1 MLKSLEGFVYWLS
14 SFSTGADID
23 AICAIDSAV
32 GLAVK
37 NDEDEDFVLG
47 QVNGDLISVIDI
59 RGARKFVGVNDL
71 AIMTANFSKAIEKL
85 CRSGSGDQHSFAIG
99 FRSDPDQA
107 ERLVGDILAPQ
118 LQTARRFGIENV
130 RMLLERRA
138 VLARHC
144 VDETVYLVVRTH
156 KSALQPHER
165 KTQAEERISI
175 SRKIVKDSGGQRI
188 TKNFAQVPQV
198 PLGAL
203 APRHTA
209 AVRSLMDD
217 LSRDKESGGAQ
228 LLLKLLSA
236 HQAVNIIRRHVDS
249 RPTSQTWRP
258 RLLSDKA
265 AAFGSSSVERS
276 TDPSASLPVRL
287 SRQMVTSSVSDSFG
301 SRELCEQ
308 GGVWYGSIVLEL
320 PPDEGS
326 EPFHE
331 LAARLGKTI
340 PWRVSFEIYPN
351 GKNFRKM
358 ERFLA
363 AMLGAVGD
371 YNKSIRK
378 GFDNLKDLTSEGVY
392 VGALRAIFS
401 TWAPTQ
407 QEAAQRLANLISS
420 VESWG
425 SAGCSNET
433 GEPSRA
439 MLASAAGFA
448 SIAPAPY
455 IPVPMQDIARMMPF
469 SRPASIWDRGQIVMS
484 TLEGRPYPIDFGSN
498 LQNYWSTI
506 GFAPTGSG
514 KSFTLNVLNSGLLL
528 APGAQEVPPITL
540 VDVGLSGKLV
550 MDWFRSVL
558 PSHMRDQVLSISIR
572 NDDAYAV
579 NPFDTQH
586 GFDMPLPGDVDYL
599 TAVFSTISP
608 GCGPEATKF
617 FERIIRVCFDKFGRE
632 SPDGKRWQNA
642 FDAKVSAALD
652 KIGFVTTDKTRVWTV
667 VDALMDAGMIE
678 ESVSAQRFAMP
689 TLQDVPKISADQRVS
704 NVYGNATVNNERIID
719 VFTRN
724 VVASLDSYAILSGYT
739 KFNLGAARAVS
750 IDLQEV
756 VGSMNSEEGRRKS
769 GLMFLLARRIGAR
782 NYFLK
787 WDEMS
792 KLCPPRYAS
801 YQEKRVTKLWE
812 TIKFLQ
818 YDESHYFSGIEAVT
832 TLVHSDLRTGRK
844 FNLITALFSQLLE
857 DFPPAV
863 LENTYIFFIM
873 GLGDASPGVVRDT
886 FALTPDE
893 MKAISDH
900 CNRPGTMF
908 ARFKTQRGVLS
919 QIVRLHA
926 SAYERFAFTTQGRDQ
941 ALRSALAKLIPYDK
955 VLDLLTD
962 KFPGGTA
969 EPYLRKLVAQRAN
982 ASSGNDDSDD
992 ALATQVA
999 RQLVEEAEVELK

>member
-1 MLKSLEGFVYWLS
+1 MMKFLEAGVYWLS

-23 AICAIDSAV
+23 AICALDSAV
-32 GLAVK
+32 GLDAK
-37 NDEDEDFVLG
+37 NDDDEDFVLG
-47 QVNGDLISVIDI
+47 QVNGDLVSVIDI
-59 RGARKFVGVNDL
+59 RGARKFVGMNDL
-71 AIMTANFSKAIEKL
+71 AVMTTNFSKALEKL
-85 CRSGSGDQHSFAIG
+85 CKSGAGNQHSFALG

-107 ERLVGDILAPQ
+107 ARLVGDMLTPQ
-118 LQTARRFGIENV
+118 MQTARRFGIENV
-130 RMLLERRA
+130 RMLLDRRTT
-138 VLARHC
+138 LAKQC
-144 VDETVYLVVRTH
+144 VDETVYLVVRSH
-156 KSALQPHER
+156 KDALQPHER
-165 KTQAEERISI
+165 KTQFAERSKISQ
-175 SRKIVKDSGGQRI
+175 KIFKDSEGQKI
-188 TKNFAQVPQV
+188 AKNLAQVPQA
-198 PLGAL
+198 PLGGL
-203 APRHTA
+203 APRHVA
-209 AVRSLMDD
+209 AVRSLLDD

-228 LLLKLLSA
+228 LLLKCLSTHA
-236 HQAVNIIRRHVDS
+236 AVSLVRRHVDA
-249 RPTSQTWRP
+249 RPIPQNWRP
-258 RLLSDKA
+258 RLLGDKTGA
-265 AAFGSSSVERS
+265 AGSSSIERGN
-276 TDPSASLPVRL
+276 DPSSSLPLRL
-287 SRQMVTSSVSDSFG
+287 SRQMVNSSVADLFG
-301 SRELCEQ
+301 SREFSQQ
-308 GGVWYGSIVLEL
+308 GGLWYGSIVLEL

-326 EPFHE
+326 EPFHD

-340 PWRVSFEIYPN
+340 PWRVAFEIYPN
-351 GKNFRKM
+351 GKNYRKM

-363 AMLGAVGD
+363 AMLGAFGD
-371 YNKSIRK
+371 YNKSIRA
-378 GFDNLKDLTSEGVY
+378 GFDSFRELSNEGVY
-392 VGALRAIFS
+392 IGALRAVFS

-407 QEAAQRLANLISS
+407 EEVAQRLANLISS

-425 SAGCSNET
+425 SAACTNET
-433 GEPSRA
+433 GEPARA

-455 IPVPMQDIARMMPF
+455 IPAPMQDIARMMPF

-484 TLEGRPYPIDFGSN
+484 TLEGRPYPIEFGSS

-528 APGAQEVPPITL
+528 APGAQEIPPITL

-550 MDWFRSVL
+550 MDWFRSIL
-558 PSHMRDQVLSISIR
+558 PAHMRDQVLSISIR
-572 NDDAYAV
+572 NDIDFAV

-586 GFDMPLPGDVDYL
+586 GLDMPLPGDVDYL
-599 TAVFSTISP
+599 TAVFGTISP

-617 FERIIRVCFDKFGRE
+617 FERVIRICYEKFGRE
-632 SPDGKRWQNA
+632 SPDGKRWQDA
-642 FDAKVSAALD
+642 FDAKVGAALS
-652 KIGFVTTDKTRVWTV
+652 KIGFVKTDKTRVWTV

-678 ESVSAQRFAMP
+678 ESISAQRFAMP
-689 TLQDVPKISADQRVS
+689 TLQDVPKISSDQRVS
-704 NVYGNATVNNERIID
+704 NVYGTATINGERIID
-719 VFTRN
+719 VFMRN
-724 VVASLDSYAILSGYT
+724 IVASLDSYAILSGHT

-792 KLCPPRYAS
+792 KLCPPRYAA

-818 YDESHYFSGIEAVT
+818 YDESHYFSGIESVT

-886 FALTPDE
+886 FALTADE
-893 MKAISDH
+893 MKAIGDH

-941 ALRSALAKLIPYDK
+941 ALRSALAKLMPYDK

-962 KFPGGTA
+962 KFPNGTA
-969 EPYLRKLVAQRAN
+969 EPYLRKLVAQRAG
-982 ASSGNDDSDD
+982 ASSTSDDSDE

-999 RQLVEEAEVELK
+999 RNLFEEADLEFK

>member
-1 MLKSLEGFVYWLS
+1 MLKALEGFVYWLS
-14 SFSTGADID
+14 SFSSGADVD
-23 AICAIDSAV
+23 AICALDSLV
-32 GLAVK
+32 GLTAK
-37 NDEDEDFVLG
+37 NEEDDDFVIG
-47 QVNGDLISVIDI
+47 QVNGDLVTVIDI
-59 RGARKFVGVNDL
+59 RGARKFVGSNDL
-71 AIMTANFSKAIEKL
+71 AVMTTNFSKALEKL
-85 CRSGSGDQHSFAIG
+85 CKSGSGDQHSFSIG

-107 ERLVGDILAPQ
+107 LRLVGEILAPQ
-118 LQTARRFGIENV
+118 MLTARRFGIENV
-130 RMLLERRA
+130 RMLTERRA
-138 VLARHC
+138 MLAKHC
-144 VDETVYLVVRTH
+144 VDETVYLVIRTH

-165 KTQAEERISI
+165 KTQVEERIKI
-175 SRKIVKDSGGQRI
+175 IQKIVADSGGQKLSR
-188 TKNFAQVPQV
+188 NLAQVPQA

-203 APRHTA
+203 APRHVA
-209 AVRSLMDD
+209 AVKSLMDD
-217 LSRDKESGGAQ
+217 LSRDKEGGGAQ
-228 LLLKLLSA
+228 LLLKCLSA
-236 HQAVNIIRRHVDS
+236 HEAVNIIRRHVDA
-249 RPTSQTWRP
+249 RPTSLTWRP
-258 RLLSDKA
+258 RLLGDKSA
-265 AAFGSSSVERS
+265 ALGSSAVERGNDAS
-276 TDPSASLPVRL
+276 PSLQARL
-287 SRQMVTSSVSDSFG
+287 SRQMVTTSVSDRFG

-308 GGVWYGSIVLEL
+308 GGLWYGSVVLEL

-331 LAARLGKTI
+331 LATRLGKTI
-340 PWRVSFEIYPN
+340 PWRVAFEIYPN
-351 GKNFRKM
+351 GKNYRKM
-358 ERFLA
+358 ERFLS

-378 GFDNLKDLTSEGVY
+378 GFDHLKALSGEGVY
-392 VGALRAIFS
+392 VGAVRAVFS
-401 TWAPTQ
+401 TWGPT
-407 QEAAQRLANLISS
+407 EHEVAQRLANLISS

-425 SAGCSNET
+425 SAGCTNET
-433 GEPSRA
+433 GEPARA

-455 IPVPMQDIARMMPF
+455 IPAPMHDIVRMMPF

-484 TLEGRPYPIDFGSN
+484 TLEGRPYPIDFGSS

-550 MDWFRSVL
+550 MDWFRSIL
-558 PSHMRDQVLSISIR
+558 PPHMREQVLSISIR
-572 NDDAYAV
+572 NDVDFAV

-599 TAVFSTISP
+599 TAVLGTISP

-617 FERIIRVCFDKFGRE
+617 FERVIRVCYEKFGRE
-632 SPDGKRWQNA
+632 SPDGKKWQNA
-642 FDAKVSAALD
+642 FDAQVSRALEE
-652 KIGFVTTDKTRVWTV
+652 IGFVVTEKTRVWSV
-667 VDALMDAGMIE
+667 VDALFDAGMIE

-689 TLQDVPKISADQRVS
+689 TLQDVPKIAADQRVS
-704 NVYGNATVNNERIID
+704 NVYGEAKFNDELIIK

-724 VVASLDSYAILSGYT
+724 IVASLDSYAILSGYT

-756 VGSMNSEEGRRKS
+756 VGSMNTEEGRRKS

-787 WDEMS
+787 WEEVS
-792 KLCPPRYAS
+792 KLCPQRYAA
-801 YQEKRVTKLWE
+801 YQEKRISKLWE

-844 FNLITALFSQLLE
+844 FNLITALFSQLLA
-857 DFPPAV
+857 DFPEAV

-873 GLGDASPGVVRDT
+873 GMGDASPDLVRKT
-886 FALTPDE
+886 FALSSDE
-893 MKAISDH
+893 MKAISDY
-900 CNRPGTMF
+900 CNSPGTMF
-908 ARFKTQRGVLS
+908 ARFKTQRGTLS

-941 ALRSALAKLIPYDK
+941 ALRSALSKMLPYDK

-982 ASSGNDDSDD
+982 ASSMNDESDE

-999 RQLVEEAEVELK
+999 KQMVEEYDPG

>member
-14 SFSTGADID
+14 SFSTGADVD
-23 AICAIDSAV
+23 AVCAIDSAV
-32 GLAVK
+32 GLSAK
-37 NDEDEDFVLG
+37 NEEDEDFVLG

-59 RGARKFVGVNDL
+59 RGARKYVGMNDL
-71 AIMTANFSKAIEKL
+71 AVMTANFSKALEKL
-85 CRSGSGDQHSFAIG
+85 CKSGSGDQHSFAIG

-118 LQTARRFGIENV
+118 VQTAKRFGIENI
-130 RMLLERRA
+130 RMLQERRA
-138 VLARHC
+138 MLASQC
-144 VDETVYLVVRTH
+144 VDETVYLVIRTH
-156 KSALQPHER
+156 KNSLQPHER
-165 KTQAEERISI
+165 KTQMEERARIAQ
-175 SRKIVKDSGGQRI
+175 KIVKDSDGQRPQK
-188 TKNFAQVPQV
+188 TLAQVPQA

-203 APRHTA
+203 SPRHVA

-228 LLLKLLSA
+228 LLLKCLST
-236 HQAVNIIRRHVDS
+236 HEAVNIIRRHVDA
-249 RPTSQTWRP
+249 RPTSLTWKP
-258 RLLSDKA
+258 RLLGDKA
-265 AAFGSSSVERS
+265 AALGSSTVQRGK
-276 TDPSASLPVRL
+276 DPSASLPVRL
-287 SRQMVTSSVSDSFG
+287 SRQMVTSSVSDVFE
-301 SRELCEQ
+301 SRELCKQ
-308 GGVWYGSIVLEL
+308 GDLWYGSVVMEL
-320 PPDEGS
+320 PPDDGS

-331 LAARLGKTI
+331 LAGRLGKTI

-351 GKNFRKM
+351 GKNYRKM
-358 ERFLA
+358 ERFLS

-378 GFDNLKDLTSEGVY
+378 GFDNLKDLSGEGVY
-392 VGALRAIFS
+392 VGAMRAIFS
-401 TWAPTQ
+401 TWAPTKH
-407 QEAAQRLANLISS
+407 EASQRLANLISS

-425 SAGCSNET
+425 SAGCTNET

-439 MLASAAGFA
+439 MLASGAGFA

-455 IPVPMQDIARMMPF
+455 IPAPMLDIARMMPF

-558 PSHMRDQVLSISIR
+558 PPHMRDQVLSISIR
-572 NDDAYAV
+572 NDSDFAV

-586 GFDMPLPGDVDYL
+586 GFDQPLPGDMDYL
-599 TAVFSTISP
+599 TAVFGTISP

-617 FERIIRVCFDKFGRE
+617 FERVIRVCYEKFGRE

-642 FDAKVSAALD
+642 FDAKVSAALQ
-652 KIGFVTTDKTRVWTV
+652 KIGFEVGEKTRVWTV
-667 VDALMDAGMIE
+667 TDALMDAGMIE

-689 TLQDVPKISADQRVS
+689 TLQDVPKIAADQRVS
-704 NVYGNATVNNERIID
+704 NVYGNASVNGERIID

-724 VVASLDSYAILSGYT
+724 IVASLDSYAILTGYT

-792 KLCPPRYAS
+792 KLCPPKYAA
-801 YQEKRVTKLWE
+801 YQERRVTKLWE

-818 YDESHYFSGIEAVT
+818 YDESHYFSGIESVT

-844 FNLITALFSQLLE
+844 FNLITAMFSQLLE

-873 GLGDASPGVVRDT
+873 GLGDASPGVVRET

-893 MKAISDH
+893 MKAIADH

-941 ALRSALAKLIPYDK
+941 ALRSALAKLIPYDQ

-962 KFPGGTA
+962 KFPNGTA
-969 EPYLRKLVAQRAN
+969 EPYLRKLVAKRADSNN
-982 ASSGNDDSDD
+982 ARDESDD

-999 RQLVEEAEVELK
+999 KLLVEEAELALK